1 VMIKGQLY
9 PMVGAVTMDQLMVE
23 VGEADV
29 KSGDDVLIWGNSP
42 GGTIQATRIAA
53 KAGVLIYELCCAVA
67 PRIPRIYIDN

>member
-1 VMIKGQLY
+1 
-9 PMVGAVTMDQLMVE
+9 MVE

-29 KSGDDVLIWGNSP
+29 KSDDDVLIWGNSP